1 MGPTHQK
8 SIDKLE
14 AIQRRAA
21 RFVLNQ
27 YHTSSRM
34 LDLLGWP
41 SLEQRRKTLHLGV
54 MYKICNGLVQ
64 CPIIKTKL
72 ATPPPCQR
80 RTHCQQL
87 SLVTTRMQYRGGSFL
102 PRTIRDWNSLSIDT
116 LEALTVDTFVS
127 HASHFPSLFFW
138 ERESELETV
147 QQFNFKDLWPELKCA
162 LCEHHLKCQ
171 NNHQHVCGHPRKEE
185 DEVKLTF
192 VLSLNGERVQ

>member
-1 MGPTHQK
+1 M
-8 SIDKLE
+8 E

-41 SLEQRRKTLHLGV
+41 SLEQRRKTSCLGV
-54 MYKICNGLVQ
+54 MSKIYSGLVQ

-87 SLVTTRMQYRGGSFL
+87 SLITTRTQYQGGSFL
-102 PRTIRDWNSLSIDT
+102 PCTIRDWNSLSIDAV
-116 LEALTVDTFVS
+116 EATTVDTFVS
-127 HASHFPSLFFW
+127 RASTDQSTSSFFCCCCCFR
-138 ERESELETV
+138 ERDRERMTV
-147 QQFNFKDLWPELKCA
+147 QQLK
-162 LCEHHLKCQ
+162 
-171 NNHQHVCGHPRKEE
+171 
-185 DEVKLTF
+185 F
-192 VLSLNGERVQ
+192 